1 MKATKPP
8 RSRLRP
14 RTVGGAPAPMGTT
27 SSSEV
32 GLRILPRSWPLSYNS
47 DPTCFSN
54 INFPANALRI
64 QCACLGKCPI
74 LLL

>member
-1 MKATKPP
+1 MDESDQTATFPP
-8 RSRLRP
+8 ATSDGRGRP
-14 RTVGGAPAPMGTT
+14 CPHGTT

-54 INFPANALRI
+54 PRLNL
-64 QCACLGKCPI
+64 
-74 LLL
+74 